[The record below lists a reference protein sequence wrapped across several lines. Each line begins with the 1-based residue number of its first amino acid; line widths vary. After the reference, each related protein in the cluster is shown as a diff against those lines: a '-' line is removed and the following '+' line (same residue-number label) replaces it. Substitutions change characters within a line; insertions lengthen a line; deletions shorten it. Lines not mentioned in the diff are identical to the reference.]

1 MRVLGVILRF
11 FLSPFFFFFYWYFLF
26 SVVLLV
32 IIFCY
37 SKLCLGFVSFCFQ
50 LLLVFFLLPSGSR
63 TSSRKQTPNA
73 SDNLSMLFM
82 LRFKAFGRL
91 LVGALWGGRWAFYFG
106 LSLHILHPFCKPFA
120 TLLLPIPRR
129 SLCTLMCYDIIQ
141 RYVSAILLLSLM
153 VSLL

>member
-1 MRVLGVILRF
+1 MLPVRVLGVILRF

-91 LVGALWGGRWAFYFG
+91 LVGALWGDAGHSISAYPYIFCTHFAN
-106 LSLHILHPFCKPFA
+106 LSLHCFYQYRDARCA
-120 TLLLPIPRR
+120 R
-129 SLCTLMCYDIIQ
+129 
-141 RYVSAILLLSLM
+141 
-153 VSLL
+153 